1 MDFLIPHDPLTPRR
15 TLSVDIAPGTR
26 IVRAASLGAWRQA
39 EQAVQAACAQA
50 DAIVAGAHDALNAAR
65 RQGHAEGTEQ
75 ARREASQHMAEQIVR
90 TDSYFVQVEDKLV
103 ALVMQGVRKIVTGYG
118 DHDRAVHCVRSA
130 LAAVRNQ
137 KQLTLRVHPGQV
149 EPLKARTGE
158 LLRDYP
164 GVDLLDI
171 VPDARMAP
179 DCCVLESDIG
189 VVEAGTQSQLSALEA
204 ALCKLRNTPPA

>member
-1 MDFLIPHDPLTPRR
+1 
-15 TLSVDIAPGTR
+15 
-26 IVRAASLGAWRQA
+26 
-39 EQAVQAACAQA
+39 
-50 DAIVAGAHDALNAAR
+50 
-65 RQGHAEGTEQ
+65 
-75 ARREASQHMAEQIVR
+75 
-90 TDSYFVQVEDKLV
+90 
-103 ALVMQGVRKIVTGYG
+103 MQGVRKIVTGYG

-171 VPDARMAP
+171 VPDARIAP